1 MTPSSKACAN
11 AGSFK
16 HADELYKE
24 MCREGISPNAKTYGK
39 LIEAAAKA
47 ASLKDAER
55 WFRELELQ
63 RDEIGTVPYIMLID
77 AACREQDLPAAERWL
92 KRLADSGQKLD
103 HLAFHGVMSAAAAV
117 GDMKSASLWLQKML
131 DSNVE
136 LVDMSLI
143 TVAQKF
149 AEAGD
154 LDATEQWLNKAVN
167 SSQYVLAT
175 SRVVLSTIRLGTDA
189 THLPVAEEL
198 LAKITFDIDSSC
210 KSNGCPISQEAASLR
225 CLAVK
230 EMVRFHL
237 DRGDQDNVKRWLRA
251 ASCVNCDRDVFRKM
265 YLEMLKASVSDITKA
280 EQIFSDAQQGGLELD
295 LQFFSMMVDAAS
307 KSKDFVAAERW
318 FEKTL
323 DAGLEP
329 DLVLFTSMVDA
340 AVRTQD
346 MRAAEYWQSRAQ
358 TAGFEPNKVMLST
371 LVKGFAL
378 AGRKDKALRW
388 AARALERFGP
398 DLVILNCLIDLHAKG
413 GSLCDAEAVLNE
425 ILETKALRPDERS
438 FGPIINAYAE
448 KGNFEGALNNFRQMV
463 EVHHIPPSV
472 IQYNQLL
479 KACARCRPPL
489 AQEAERIFKEL
500 VALEAEHR
508 GKKYQTRDLHPT
520 RITLKT
526 LGRCVGARRLSE
538 ICEELAVDVW

>member
-1 MTPSSKACAN
+1 
-11 AGSFK
+11 
-16 HADELYKE
+16 

-47 ASLKDAER
+47 ARLKDAER

-77 AACREQDLPAAERWL
+77 AACRERDLPAAERWL

-103 HLAFHGVMSAAAAV
+103 HLAFHGIMSAAAAV
-117 GDMKSASLWLQKML
+117 GDMKSASVWLQKML
-131 DSNVE
+131 DSNLE

-149 AEAGD
+149 AETGD

-167 SSQYVLAT
+167 PSQRVLAT
-175 SRVVLSTIRLGTDA
+175 SRVVLSTLRLDA
-189 THLPVAEEL
+189 DRWLVAEEL

-210 KSNGCPISQEAASLR
+210 KSSDGCPISQEAASLR

-265 YLEMLKASVSDITKA
+265 YLEMLKASVSDIRKA
-280 EQIFSDAQQGGLELD
+280 EQIFSDAQQGGFED
-295 LQFFSMMVDAAS
+295 LHFFSMMVDAAA
-307 KSKDFVAAERW
+307 KSQDFVAAERW

-340 AVRTQD
+340 AARTQD

-358 TAGFEPNKVMLST
+358 TVGFEPNKVMMST

-413 GSLCDAEAVLNE
+413 GSLSDAETVLNE
-425 ILETKALRPDERS
+425 ILSKGLRPDERS

-448 KGNFEGALNNFRQMV
+448 KGNFDGALNYFRQMV

-489 AQEAERIFKEL
+489 AQEAERIFTEL
-500 VALEAEHR
+500 LALDAEQR

-520 RITLKT
+520 RITLKS

-538 ICEELAVDVW
+538 ICEELAVVMINSEG